1 MTHADE
7 HGDGRLAAEG
17 EVALARLALADRDL
31 THAAGHLANAAAL
44 DPALPEVHEALAE
57 LAVRAGGPAAALD
70 CFPLEQ
76 PTIGEVGCRASLA
89 AAAGHWEEAV
99 GLLSHVLREE
109 PDRPW
114 ASVAWL
120 GHPELPARIGPE
132 AALRAIARV
141 VGGGLPDPLP
151 TAAAERLRPFY
162 DLVRGCV
169 ARSPEHPGLLTMASG
184 LARRYGDHT
193 TAVRWARES
202 LAAAPSHS
210 GAVMLG
216 FALRSAGRPEEA
228 LTVWE
233 RELREEPSDLSLHVD
248 VGELYATLG
257 RPAEGLSW
265 IERALAADP
274 DHPQAG
280 PALHG
285 VRFALDQDGTHL
297 AALADHLRDHPD
309 HGYAST
315 VLARCSEGRPWLR
328 HVASASEAIIGV
340 LHQVLE
346 QEGSTAG
353 ACTLSAPEP
362 PSALALFRAT
372 LPGSRVSIRAVP
384 EPDLRE
390 PLRPVGVRLWHY
402 EGTEARP
409 AVPPPSAEA
418 AELLRSVADLSWPH
432 LPAAY
437 DHAVALSSLPL
448 EDLLGCLVHP
458 PAPGEDATGR
468 RLADRWPDLWVRA
481 TQTFACL
488 GLTHHRTDQ
497 PWAGSDR
504 RRVLADLLHGP
515 EDWVTETAALALV
528 AVAWTDP
535 GARRDAAELVAG
547 RMLDA
552 VRARRTRAVTVLDS
566 LCRLTLAMPGLP
578 PEVTA
583 AARRELAATGPDHP
597 TDGRRRAERPERPGR
612 RWFRRRDRPPTSP

>member
-17 EVALARLALADRDL
+17 EVALARLALADL
-31 THAAGHLANAAAL
+31 ELAHAAGHLANAAAL

-89 AAAGHWEEAV
+89 AAAGRWEEAV

-120 GHPELPARIGPE
+120 GHPELPARLGPE
-132 AALRAIARV
+132 PALRAIARV

-151 TAAAERLRPFY
+151 AAAAEQLRPFY
-162 DLVRGCV
+162 DLIRACV
-169 ARSPEHPGLLTMASG
+169 ARSPTHPGLLTMASG
-184 LARRYGDHT
+184 LARRYGDHD
-193 TAVRWARES
+193 TAVGWARAS
-202 LAAAPSHS
+202 LATAPSHS

-228 LTVWE
+228 LAVWE
-233 RELREEPSDLSLHVD
+233 RELARDPSDLSLHVD

-257 RPAEGLSW
+257 RPAEGLPW

-274 DHPQAG
+274 DHPQAA

-285 VRFALDQDGTHL
+285 VRFTLDEDGTHL
-297 AALADHLRDHPD
+297 AALADHLREHPD

-328 HVASASEAIIGV
+328 HVGSASEAIIGV

-346 QEGSTAG
+346 QQGAVGG

-362 PSALALFRAT
+362 PSALALFHAT
-372 LPGSRVSIRAVP
+372 VPDARVTVLGVP

-390 PLRPVGVRLWHY
+390 PLRPVGVRLWRY

-409 AVPPPSAEA
+409 AVAPPSAEA

-432 LPAAY
+432 LLAAY
-437 DHAVALSSLPL
+437 DHAVALSSLSL
-448 EDLLGCLVHP
+448 DDLLGCLAHP
-458 PAPGEDATGR
+458 PAPAEDETGR
-468 RLADRWPDLWVRA
+468 RLAARWPDLWARA
-481 TQTFACL
+481 GQSFACL
-488 GLTHHRTDQ
+488 ALTHHRTDQ

-504 RRVLADLLHGP
+504 RRVLADLLFGP

-535 GARRDAAELVAG
+535 DARRDAADLVAR

-552 VRARRTRAVTVLDS
+552 VRAGRTRTVTVLDS
-566 LCRLTLAMPGLP
+566 LCRLTLAMPGLA
-578 PEVTA
+578 PEITA
-583 AARRELAATGPDHP
+583 LARRELAATADRTPGAP
-597 TDGRRRAERPERPGR
+597 ARPKR
-612 RWFRRRDRPPTSP
+612 RWFRRRG